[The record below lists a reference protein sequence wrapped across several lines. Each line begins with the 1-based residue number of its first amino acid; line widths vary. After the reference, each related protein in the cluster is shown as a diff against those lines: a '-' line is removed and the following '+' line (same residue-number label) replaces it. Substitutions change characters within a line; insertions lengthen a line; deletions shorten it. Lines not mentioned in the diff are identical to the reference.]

1 MSTRLEQFMRDH
13 RDEFDNEEPAPQVW
27 KGVEQ
32 ELFPAKAQAQPS
44 GKVLTMKI
52 MRWSAAAA
60 ILVLAGLG
68 VFHLFS
74 PKQGATTGQ
83 VAQQN
88 QPTGKGPQAGGDE
101 LLKDIDPTYAK
112 EVYHFT
118 QLIELKQ
125 HELKQIEKDN
135 PALYKQFLGDISKLD
150 SSYNALKNELP
161 TNANREQLLEAMIQ
175 NLRLQTELL
184 NQQLQII
191 QQIKKSKSGSDESN
205 SKSV

>member
-1 MSTRLEQFMRDH
+1 MTRFEQFMRDH
-13 RDEFDNEEPAPQVW
+13 RDEFDTDEPAPQVW
-27 KGVEQ
+27 KKLEQ
-32 ELFPAKAQAQPS
+32 ELVPAAPQK

-60 ILVLAGLG
+60 ILVLAGFG
-68 VFHLFS
+68 VFHLFT
-74 PKQGATTGQ
+74 PKQPGNTG
-83 VAQQN
+83 VASQQGTQS
-88 QPTGKGPQAGGDE
+88 QPQGDL

-125 HELKQIEKDN
+125 NELKQIEKDN
-135 PALYKQFLGDISKLD
+135 PGLYKQFLGDITKLD
-150 SSYNALKNELP
+150 SSYNVLKSELP
-161 TNANREQLLEAMIQ
+161 KNANREQLLEAMIQ

>member
-13 RDEFDNEEPAPQVW
+13 RDEFDSDEPAPEVW
-27 KGVEQ
+27 KKLEA
-32 ELFPAKAQAQPS
+32 ELQPGSGQAKVVSIKKSMAMN
-44 GKVLTMKI
+44 VL
-52 MRWSAAAA
+52 RWTAAAA

-68 VFHLFS
+68 VYHLFIPQKDNS
-74 PKQGATTGQ
+74 GGIVQQQDPTKARQPKEE
-83 VAQQN
+83 
-88 QPTGKGPQAGGDE
+88 D
-101 LLKDIDPTYAK
+101 LLKDINPTYAK

-135 PALYKQFLGDISKLD
+135 PALYKQFLSDITRLD
-150 SSYNALKNELP
+150 SSYISLKKELP
-161 TNANREQLLEAMIQ
+161 GNPNREQLLEAMIQ

-191 QQIKKSKSGSDESN
+191 QQIKKSKSGNNESN
-205 SKSV
+205 SKSL

>member
-1 MSTRLEQFMRDH
+1 MSTRFEQFMRDH
-13 RDEFDNEEPAPQVW
+13 REEFDSEEPAPQVW
-27 KGVEQ
+27 MKLEKELQPREQ
-32 ELFPAKAQAQPS
+32 K
-44 GKVLTMKI
+44 GKVLSMKI

-68 VFHLFS
+68 VYHLAVTNGNS
-74 PKQGATTGQ
+74 GSGPI
-83 VAQQN
+83 V
-88 QPTGKGPQAGGDE
+88 KGEHPGVVKPQTEGDV

-125 HELKQIEKDN
+125 SELKQIEKDN
-135 PALYKQFLGDISKLD
+135 PTLYNQFLQDISKLD

-161 TNANREQLLEAMIQ
+161 SNANREQLLEAMIQ

-191 QQIKKSKSGSDESN
+191 QQIKKSKSGNNESN
-205 SKSV
+205 GKVV

>member
-1 MSTRLEQFMRDH
+1 MSSRLEQFMRDH
-13 RDEFDNEEPAPQVW
+13 RDEFDTDEPAPKVW
-27 KGVEQ
+27 KQLEQ
-32 ELFPAKAQAQPS
+32 ELLPAAPEKK
-44 GKVLTMKI
+44 GKVFTMTTI
-52 MRWSAAAA
+52 VRWSAAAA

-68 VFHLFS
+68 VFHLFNPQPS
-74 PKQGATTGQ
+74 TSTDPK
-83 VAQQN
+83 VAR
-88 QPTGKGPQAGGDE
+88 TEGTKPQAQGDD

-125 HELKQIEKDN
+125 NELKQIEKEN
-135 PALYKQFLGDISKLD
+135 PALYKQFLSDITKLD
-150 SSYNALKNELP
+150 SSYNALKHELP

-191 QQIKKSKSGSDESN
+191 QQIKKSKSGSDEN